1 VIRRLLMAGTA
12 AGALTLA
19 GATALPAQA
28 HALPT
33 ATRALS
39 ALPGAHATLATLATN
54 QSNNWSGYSEP
65 LTQSGPYQ
73 SISATWTVPAAT
85 QHTAGQAESSATW
98 IGIGGG
104 CITVDC
110 TVGDGTLVQA
120 GTEQD
125 VAANGT
131 PSYYAWWEIVP
142 VPSIQFSMPVNAG
155 DVISASLTQTAPEVW
170 NIVLNDLTTGHTG
183 SASQT
188 IPYPSDYT
196 TAEFI
201 EETPLSV
208 GTSGTGLT
216 NLPNLGTV
224 TFTGASVNGGPAGL
238 VPADEMQLTDSS
250 GKVIATPSAPDTTGT
265 AFNDCTWATT
275 CTAP

>member
-1 VIRRLLMAGTA
+1 MIRRLLIAGTA
-12 AGALTLA
+12 AGALALA

-28 HALPT
+28 HALPGLPGLPAGHT
-33 ATRALS
+33 ATF
-39 ALPGAHATLATLATN
+39 ATS
-54 QSNNWSGYSEP
+54 QSTNWSGYSEP

-73 SISATWTVPAAT
+73 SISATWTVPTAT

-98 IGIGGG
+98 VGIGGG
-104 CITVDC
+104 CITSDC
-110 TVGDGTLVQA
+110 LVGDSTLVQA

-125 VAANGT
+125 VSAGGT
-131 PSYYAWWEIVP
+131 ASYYAWWEIVP
-142 VPSIQFSMPVNAG
+142 VPSIQFSMPVTAG

-170 NIVLNDLTTGHTG
+170 NIVLTDLTTGHTG
-183 SASQT
+183 TATQT

-224 TFTGASVNGGPAGL
+224 GFSNAKVNGGPAGL
-238 VPADEMQLTDSS
+238 VPADEMQLTDSN
-250 GKVIATPSAPDTTGT
+250 GNVIATPSAPDPTGT

-275 CTAP
+275 CAAPLS

>member
-1 VIRRLLMAGTA
+1 MIRRLLIAGTA

-28 HALPT
+28 HALP
-33 ATRALS
+33 
-39 ALPGAHATLATLATN
+39 ALPGANVTLATN

-73 SISATWTVPAAT
+73 SISATWTVPTAT

-104 CITVDC
+104 CITSDC
-110 TVGDGTLVQA
+110 LAGDSTLVQA
-120 GTEQD
+120 GTGQD
-125 VAANGT
+125 VSAQGVA
-131 PSYYAWWEIVP
+131 SYYAWWEIVP
-142 VPSIQFSMPVNAG
+142 VPSIRFALPVNPG
-155 DVISASLTQTAPEVW
+155 DVISTSLTQTAPEVW

-183 SASQT
+183 TATQT

-216 NLPNLGTV
+216 NLPNLGSV
-224 TFTGASVNGGPAGL
+224 GFTSASVNGKGAGL
-238 VPADEMQLTDSS
+238 VPADEMQLIDSN
-250 GKVIATPSAPDTTGT
+250 GNVIATPSAPDATGT
-265 AFNDCTWATT
+265 AFNDCTWATA
-275 CTAP
+275 CAAP